1 MEKSYFLSMTFNNI
15 VFQGR
20 NQAYGAYTLRKAY
33 ANNITRAAIL
43 ATALFSGALVVPLVE
58 NIIFADEQEKLTKH
72 KNKVIEL
79 TGVKLPDL
87 PPIEP
92 EPAKSAPVAPPAPQE
107 NVATEKFVKI
117 KVVDDQTTTTEDVP
131 EQSLLSTKNIGTTTI
146 EGELPAAPS
155 IATEPPVGINGGGG
169 TDATTSNEPYVYVEV
184 MPEFEGGHKALM
196 SYLGRKLKYP
206 RQAQSAGVDGTV
218 VVTFVVGTNGQISD
232 VNVLKGLGFG
242 TEEEAIRVIESMPN
256 WKPGR
261 QNGRTVPVRYTLPIR
276 FSLK

>member
-1 MEKSYFLSMTFNNI
+1 M
-15 VFQGR
+15 
-20 NQAYGAYTLRKAY
+20 
-33 ANNITRAAIL
+33 
-43 ATALFSGALVVPLVE
+43 VE

>member
-1 MEKSYFLSMTFNNI
+1 M
-15 VFQGR
+15 
-20 NQAYGAYTLRKAY
+20 
-33 ANNITRAAIL
+33 
-43 ATALFSGALVVPLVE
+43 
-58 NIIFADEQEKLTKH
+58 
-72 KNKVIEL
+72 
-79 TGVKLPDL
+79 
-87 PPIEP
+87 
-92 EPAKSAPVAPPAPQE
+92 
-107 NVATEKFVKI
+107 ATEKFVKI